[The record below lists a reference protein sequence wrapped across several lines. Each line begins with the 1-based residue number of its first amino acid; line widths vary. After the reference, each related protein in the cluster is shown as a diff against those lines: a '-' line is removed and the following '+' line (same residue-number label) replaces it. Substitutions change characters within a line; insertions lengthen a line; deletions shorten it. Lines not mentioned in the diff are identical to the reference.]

1 MVSLKKLLSV
11 IFVPSFLLMSACSL
25 SEVQVEKISDESSI
39 IENRANV
46 GSNESSATEN
56 REDTGSEAGIPERA
70 AIGDKLFAENL
81 VMNGGSGTIYWTIN
95 KAEAFKT
102 AQDAGLQLDDMF
114 SGEFADG
121 INWNAAENTFTDNY
135 VLVILHITI
144 ENVDAISRDYAEEPE
159 KYDKYDFRVDAL
171 GVCSYG
177 PLMYFSKMG
186 ECSAHPS
193 AFHLEPGESTEMDAG
208 YLVDL
213 REIDLKEVTF
223 NTAATPEY
231 GTIIA
236 LNLS

>member
-1 MVSLKKLLSV
+1 MKKILSV

-46 GSNESSATEN
+46 GSDESSATEN

-135 VLVILHITI
+135 VLVMLHITI

-171 GVCSYG
+171 GGCSYG

-186 ECSAHPS
+186 ECSAHPR

>member
-1 MVSLKKLLSV
+1 MKKLLSV

-25 SEVQVEKISDESSI
+25 SEVQVEKISDESSS

-46 GSNESSATEN
+46 GSDESSATEN
-56 REDTGSEAGIPERA
+56 REDTESEAGIPERA

-135 VLVILHITI
+135 VLVMLHITI

-159 KYDKYDFRVDAL
+159 KCSWRVFLWPAY
-171 GVCSYG
+171 V
-177 PLMYFSKMG
+177 FQ
-186 ECSAHPS
+186 
-193 AFHLEPGESTEMDAG
+193 
-208 YLVDL
+208 
-213 REIDLKEVTF
+213 
-223 NTAATPEY
+223 
-231 GTIIA
+231 
-236 LNLS
+236 

>member
-1 MVSLKKLLSV
+1 MKKLLSV

-25 SEVQVEKISDESSI
+25 SEVQVEKISDESSS

-46 GSNESSATEN
+46 GSDESSATEN

-135 VLVILHITI
+135 VLVMLHITI

-171 GVCSYG
+171 GGCSYG
-177 PLMYFSKMG
+177 PLMYFSKIG
-186 ECSAHPS
+186 RAH
-193 AFHLEPGESTEMDAG
+193 
-208 YLVDL
+208 V
-213 REIDLKEVTF
+213 
-223 NTAATPEY
+223 
-231 GTIIA
+231 
-236 LNLS
+236 